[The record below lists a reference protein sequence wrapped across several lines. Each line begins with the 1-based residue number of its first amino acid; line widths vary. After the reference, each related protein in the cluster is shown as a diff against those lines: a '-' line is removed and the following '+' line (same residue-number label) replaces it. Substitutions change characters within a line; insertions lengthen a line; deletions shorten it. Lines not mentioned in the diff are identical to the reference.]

1 MIGSQSS
8 AVKPSQGF
16 RDGDANANA
25 RGAGVSAKVVGAS
38 KGRHRYELLPI
49 EDAMIKGQMGN
60 A

>member
-1 MIGSQSS
+1 MTGSQSS

-16 RDGDANANA
+16 RDVDGDANA

-38 KGRHRYELLPI
+38 KDGHWYGLLPR
-49 EDAMIKGQMGN
+49 EDAIMKGQLGN